1 MKKQVINPWEWQ
13 NDFGFVQAND
23 ISGAQRMLLCSGQ
36 VSVDE
41 NGAPVHAGDMSAQI
55 AQALDNLETVLG
67 QAGLALSDV
76 VRIKC
81 YTTDISATLES
92 WGVLAGRLGEGGS
105 QTALT
110 LIGVAALFHPDI
122 LVEIEATVVR

>member
-13 NDFGFVQAND
+13 NHFGFVQAND

-55 AQALDNLETVLG
+55 TQALDNLQTVLD

-76 VRIKC
+76 VRITC
-81 YTTDISATLES
+81 YTTDMAATLES
-92 WGVLAGRLGEGGS
+92 WGVLAGRLGEAKC

-122 LVEIEATVVR
+122 TVEIEATVVK